1 MKNNNVDISELN
13 IISEI
18 EKNRIINEFNKT
30 DAKYM
35 KKTIQ
40 QLFEEQV
47 EKIPNNI
54 AVVFNGQRLTYKE
67 LNERANSLARVLRE
81 KGAEAEKIIGI
92 MVDRSLEMII
102 GIIGILKAGSAYL
115 PIDPEYPVERIKYML
130 EDSNTEILLTQKK
143 LQKNIDYD
151 GEIID
156 IEDPALYE
164 RTTSNLKML
173 SEVHNLA
180 YIIYTSGTTG
190 RPKGVLVEHIGI
202 ANLRELFEK
211 KLHINEQD
219 KVIQFASISFD
230 ASVWEINM
238 SLLNGAELHILSKE
252 TIDNYENF
260 SNYINVHN
268 ITVATIPPIYLGNVD
283 EQKIKTLRLLITAG
297 SIINKKILNKW
308 CKKVDYMNA
317 YGPTETTICATMWN
331 YEEVQNLSSVP
342 IGKPLNNL
350 KTYVV
355 DVDNRLNLMPIGKV
369 GELCISGDSLA
380 RGYINRKELTVEK
393 FVDNPFEPGT
403 KMYRTGDLAKWLN
416 DGNIEFVGRIDD
428 QVKIRGFRIELGEI
442 ENQLLK
448 IKGIK
453 EAVVI
458 DRSDMQ
464 GEKYLCAYITS
475 EEAMEILSV
484 RHELS
489 KEIPAYM
496 IPSYIFQIDK
506 LPLTSNGKIDKK
518 VLLEL
523 NIIETSHISFEAPRT
538 KIEEILVNVWEAV
551 LGIKGIGINHNYYQ
565 VGGDSIKSIQIISRL
580 QNHNIH
586 LLVKDLMEHPTI
598 SELSEHVIY
607 KNFEIDQGTVEGD
620 VKFAPIQ
627 KWFFDSNFS
636 EENYWN
642 QSFIFYKKDCIDEQ
656 ILRKSFVEIMKHH
669 DALRMIYE
677 KDRGEVYQ
685 KNRGLEGIEDVF
697 TLDLYDLV
705 EDKKYEDSIEIL
717 SNEIQ
722 KGMDLE
728 KGILLK
734 LGLFK
739 TPVGDYV
746 IVAMH
751 HIIVDGISWRI
762 LMEDLETAYGAIE
775 KQEDVI
781 LPSKT
786 TSYKEWNQKLIEYAN
801 SRKILKEIEY
811 WNTIEN
817 TDIKEIPRDFEKSET
832 LMGETKT
839 ITISLSKKET
849 EKLLRKTSM
858 AYNTQINDILLCS
871 LGMAVKEW
879 CGNEKVLINLE
890 GHGREDIIE
899 DVLIDRTIGWFT
911 IMYPVVL
918 DMTNTD
924 DISYSIKYIK
934 ETLRRIPNKG
944 IGYGI
949 LKYLTNNEI
958 KDKITFKLEPEIIFN
973 YLGEFAQR
981 ESTSLF
987 KYSKLISDTSSISK
1001 ANKKT
1006 HPIEINGLVIDDELK
1021 IEFNY
1026 SIKEYKEE
1034 TINRLS
1040 KKYLE
1045 HLINIINHCEMKQE
1059 TEKTPSDYG
1068 DNELTI
1074 EELEKI
1080 LIVNQDIQK
1089 IHSLIPMQEGIL
1101 YNLILDKNSRAYFE
1115 QSITELEGTL
1125 NIGILNKVFNHLIEK
1140 YEILRTAFFYRGMIK
1155 PKQVVLSK
1163 REITINYEDISSFD
1177 EEKKGEYIEEFKK
1190 EDINKG
1196 FDLTIDCLIRASVI
1210 KTSHNKYKV
1219 ICSFHHIIMDG
1230 WCLGIIMKDITNM
1243 YKSLCAEKEAIIE
1256 KAPSY
1261 GKYLEWFDKQDKALA
1276 LEYWR
1281 TYLEEYEQEIVLPKL
1296 NTMSNSFNNKEEVIF
1311 IENELIEKLKN
1322 IAKITNTTLNSVIQT
1337 AWGVLLQKYNNTDDV
1352 VFGSVV
1358 SGRANEVEG
1367 IEMMVGLFIN
1377 TVPVRI
1383 KTDSRTEFKEV
1394 VKKINRDFIESNTY
1408 SYCSLA
1414 ELQSLTSLKNKL
1426 INYIF
1431 VYENYPV
1438 SENLDSNKKE
1448 DLKIEDFK
1456 IFEYTNYDFGI
1467 LIPPSDELN
1476 IKITY
1481 NGNVYSEEI
1490 IKSIKDNLY
1499 NLLNSV
1505 SLNPSVKLS
1514 ELDMISVEEKNKL
1527 LNEFNKN
1534 KEISSEKTIQ
1544 ELFEEQAE
1552 KTPDNIAVVLDGQKL
1567 TYRELNEKSNSL
1579 GRALREKGVREEKI
1593 VGIIMDRSIE
1603 MI

>member
-130 EDSNTEILLTQKK
+130 EDSDTEILLTQKK

-331 YEEVQNLSSVP
+331 YDEEVQNLSSVP

-518 VLLEL
+518 VLL
-523 NIIETSHISFEAPRT
+523 
-538 KIEEILVNVWEAV
+538 
-551 LGIKGIGINHNYYQ
+551 
-565 VGGDSIKSIQIISRL
+565 
-580 QNHNIH
+580 
-586 LLVKDLMEHPTI
+586 
-598 SELSEHVIY
+598 
-607 KNFEIDQGTVEGD
+607 
-620 VKFAPIQ
+620 
-627 KWFFDSNFS
+627 
-636 EENYWN
+636 
-642 QSFIFYKKDCIDEQ
+642 
-656 ILRKSFVEIMKHH
+656 
-669 DALRMIYE
+669 
-677 KDRGEVYQ
+677 
-685 KNRGLEGIEDVF
+685 
-697 TLDLYDLV
+697 
-705 EDKKYEDSIEIL
+705 
-717 SNEIQ
+717 
-722 KGMDLE
+722 
-728 KGILLK
+728 
-734 LGLFK
+734 
-739 TPVGDYV
+739 
-746 IVAMH
+746 
-751 HIIVDGISWRI
+751 
-762 LMEDLETAYGAIE
+762 
-775 KQEDVI
+775 
-781 LPSKT
+781 
-786 TSYKEWNQKLIEYAN
+786 
-801 SRKILKEIEY
+801 
-811 WNTIEN
+811 
-817 TDIKEIPRDFEKSET
+817 
-832 LMGETKT
+832 
-839 ITISLSKKET
+839 
-849 EKLLRKTSM
+849 
-858 AYNTQINDILLCS
+858 
-871 LGMAVKEW
+871 
-879 CGNEKVLINLE
+879 
-890 GHGREDIIE
+890 
-899 DVLIDRTIGWFT
+899 
-911 IMYPVVL
+911 
-918 DMTNTD
+918 
-924 DISYSIKYIK
+924 
-934 ETLRRIPNKG
+934 
-944 IGYGI
+944 
-949 LKYLTNNEI
+949 
-958 KDKITFKLEPEIIFN
+958 
-973 YLGEFAQR
+973 
-981 ESTSLF
+981 
-987 KYSKLISDTSSISK
+987 
-1001 ANKKT
+1001 
-1006 HPIEINGLVIDDELK
+1006 
-1021 IEFNY
+1021 
-1026 SIKEYKEE
+1026 
-1034 TINRLS
+1034 
-1040 KKYLE
+1040 
-1045 HLINIINHCEMKQE
+1045 
-1059 TEKTPSDYG
+1059 
-1068 DNELTI
+1068 
-1074 EELEKI
+1074 
-1080 LIVNQDIQK
+1080 
-1089 IHSLIPMQEGIL
+1089 
-1101 YNLILDKNSRAYFE
+1101 
-1115 QSITELEGTL
+1115 
-1125 NIGILNKVFNHLIEK
+1125 
-1140 YEILRTAFFYRGMIK
+1140 
-1155 PKQVVLSK
+1155 
-1163 REITINYEDISSFD
+1163 
-1177 EEKKGEYIEEFKK
+1177 
-1190 EDINKG
+1190 
-1196 FDLTIDCLIRASVI
+1196 
-1210 KTSHNKYKV
+1210 
-1219 ICSFHHIIMDG
+1219 
-1230 WCLGIIMKDITNM
+1230 
-1243 YKSLCAEKEAIIE
+1243 
-1256 KAPSY
+1256 
-1261 GKYLEWFDKQDKALA
+1261 
-1276 LEYWR
+1276 
-1281 TYLEEYEQEIVLPKL
+1281 
-1296 NTMSNSFNNKEEVIF
+1296 
-1311 IENELIEKLKN
+1311 
-1322 IAKITNTTLNSVIQT
+1322 
-1337 AWGVLLQKYNNTDDV
+1337 
-1352 VFGSVV
+1352 
-1358 SGRANEVEG
+1358 
-1367 IEMMVGLFIN
+1367 
-1377 TVPVRI
+1377 
-1383 KTDSRTEFKEV
+1383 
-1394 VKKINRDFIESNTY
+1394 
-1408 SYCSLA
+1408 
-1414 ELQSLTSLKNKL
+1414 
-1426 INYIF
+1426 
-1431 VYENYPV
+1431 
-1438 SENLDSNKKE
+1438 
-1448 DLKIEDFK
+1448 
-1456 IFEYTNYDFGI
+1456 
-1467 LIPPSDELN
+1467 
-1476 IKITY
+1476 
-1481 NGNVYSEEI
+1481 
-1490 IKSIKDNLY
+1490 
-1499 NLLNSV
+1499 
-1505 SLNPSVKLS
+1505 
-1514 ELDMISVEEKNKL
+1514 
-1527 LNEFNKN
+1527 
-1534 KEISSEKTIQ
+1534 
-1544 ELFEEQAE
+1544 
-1552 KTPDNIAVVLDGQKL
+1552 
-1567 TYRELNEKSNSL
+1567 
-1579 GRALREKGVREEKI
+1579 
-1593 VGIIMDRSIE
+1593 
-1603 MI
+1603 